1 MFLNVLRISASMRY
15 ILKTLLVLDVLL
27 LLCIRLNQLEAQI
40 RLIKF
45 ATGKKEMK

>member
-1 MFLNVLRISASMRY
+1 MRY